1 MRRTSAVLLAPLLA
15 VALLSGCG
23 AGSAKSSGAA
33 KTQLSKDGL
42 PSVSGSYGSKPTFT
56 FPTPTAPA
64 GLKSQVLREG
74 TGPVVQKGD
83 LLVADYL
90 GQVWG
95 GKVFDNSYDRKTV
108 AGFVIGTGKVIT
120 GWDDVLV
127 GAKAGSRVLMSLPP
141 DKGYGAKGNSRAGI
155 SGTDTLVFIV
165 DIVSSYGGKVAGDP
179 KAVVQK
185 ASHPGVTVAGPLGG
199 IPTVAVAKGAAAP
212 KAPVVTLLAK
222 GSGAPVSAGL
232 IIVQYVATTFDGKTA
247 GSTFNDGAPAAVPV
261 SAGGNGTPF
270 DAVKGLPLGSRLLL
284 TVPGTNGQQAI
295 AVAVDLIAQPK
306 TAAETG

>member
-1 MRRTSAVLLAPLLA
+1 MRRTTVVLLAPLLA
-15 VALLSGCG
+15 VAVLSGCG
-23 AGSAKSSGAA
+23 AGSAKSSAA
-33 KTQLSKDGL
+33 GKSQSSKDGL
-42 PSVSGSYGSKPTFT
+42 PAVAGSYGSKPTFT

-108 AGFVIGTGKVIT
+108 AGFVIGKGKVIT

-141 DKGYGAKGNSRAGI
+141 DKGYGATGNSQAGI
-155 SGTDTLVFIV
+155 KGTDSLVFVV
-165 DIVSSYGGKVAGDP
+165 DIVASYAGKVAGDP

-185 ASHPGVTVAGPLGG
+185 ISPSGVTVAGPLGG
-199 IPTVAVAKGAAAP
+199 LPTVAVAKGTAAP
-212 KAPVVTLLAK
+212 KAPAVTLLAK
-222 GSGAPVSAGL
+222 GSGAAVTAGL
-232 IIVQYVATTFDGKTA
+232 IIVQYVATTFDGKAA
-247 GSTFNDGAPAAVPV
+247 GSTFTDGAPAAVPV
-261 SAGGNGTPF
+261 SASGNGTPF

-284 TVPGTNGQQAI
+284 IVPGTNGQQAV